1 MKRNYIP
8 TLEPINICVHNIM
21 ATNKNSYSTII
32 YTAEIPIKNKWKQNN
47 KPHGIVT
54 LNTH

>member
-54 LNTH
+54 

>member
-1 MKRNYIP
+1 
-8 TLEPINICVHNIM
+8 M

-32 YTAEIPIKNKWKQNN
+32 YTAEISIKNKCKQNN

-54 LNTH
+54 QTLAN